1 MTLASALFQIGRV
14 GEAAQLVRPIA
25 DSAANPSELQVLA
38 QIFLAAH
45 FDAEAEKVLQKFL
58 KAAPN
63 ASADMWIELAKIQHR
78 SGRKTAAQQSFIAGY
93 RLDAKRIFEKLQKDQ
108 ELYEIA
114 APLFQKK

>member
-1 MTLASALFQIGRV
+1 MKRRV

-25 DSAANPSELQVLA
+25 DGVANPSELQVLA

-45 FDAEAEKVLQKFL
+45 LDADAEKVLQKFL

-93 RLDAKRIFEKLQKDQ
+93 RLDAAGIIEKVKKDQ

-114 APLFQKK
+114 APLFQRK